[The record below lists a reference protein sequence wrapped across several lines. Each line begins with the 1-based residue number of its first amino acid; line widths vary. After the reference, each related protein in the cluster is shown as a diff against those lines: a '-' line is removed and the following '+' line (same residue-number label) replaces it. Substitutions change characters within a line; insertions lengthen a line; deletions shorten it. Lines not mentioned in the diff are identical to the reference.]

1 MAAGLF
7 GGCGLTSRRQN
18 TNSSAAQ
25 ASASLW
31 EAALAS
37 GYIGAHDFDRIVNPS
52 GMVGQQGRVGH
63 TAAKKEV
70 SARRS

>member
-1 MAAGLF
+1 M
-7 GGCGLTSRRQN
+7 SRRQN

-31 EAALAS
+31 KAALAS
-37 GYIGAHDFDRIVNPS
+37 GYIGAHGFDRI
-52 GMVGQQGRVGH
+52 
-63 TAAKKEV
+63 V

>member
-1 MAAGLF
+1 M
-7 GGCGLTSRRQN
+7 SRRQN
-18 TNSSAAQ
+18 ANSLAAQ

-37 GYIGAHDFDRIVNPS
+37 GYIGAQDFDRIV
-52 GMVGQQGRVGH
+52 
-63 TAAKKEV
+63 

>member
-1 MAAGLF
+1 M
-7 GGCGLTSRRQN
+7 SRRQN

-37 GYIGAHDFDRIVNPS
+37 GYIGAHEFDRI
-52 GMVGQQGRVGH
+52 
-63 TAAKKEV
+63 V